1 MVTFIFQENIL
12 QTQISW
18 TFISKWWKKNAD
30 CSGTLFLNLRKTR
43 KTLSKGNKILLEN
56 WISWEW
62 TYTFHVQ
69 LGEKVASSHPVPD
82 SFSV

>member
-18 TFISKWWKKNAD
+18 TFISNWWKKNAD
-30 CSGTLFLNLRKTR
+30 CSGTLFWNRRRTRKTLSKGNKTLSKGN

-56 WISWEW
+56 WINWEW
-62 TYTFHVQ
+62 TYTFDVQ
-69 LGEKVASSHPVPD
+69 LG
-82 SFSV
+82 